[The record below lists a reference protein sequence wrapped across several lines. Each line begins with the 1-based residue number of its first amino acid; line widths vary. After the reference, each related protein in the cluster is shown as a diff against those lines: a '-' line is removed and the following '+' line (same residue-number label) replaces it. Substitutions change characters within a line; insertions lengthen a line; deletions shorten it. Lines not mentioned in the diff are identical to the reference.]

1 MLIYIHV
8 TLDVPPDQNGRGLG
22 TKVGPTK
29 SCQILLRM
37 KWGYLSNVDGQL
49 YTVGGYYPEILL

>member
-8 TLDVPPDQNGRGLG
+8 ILDVPPDQNGRGLG

-37 KWGYLSNVDGQL
+37 KWGSLSNINGQL
-49 YTVGGYYPEILL
+49 YTVGGYYP